1 MILLLLGGAVDPR
14 GAQLVSVATTCCCSP
29 WNLRKGLDMFPAL
42 TQFFNDFT
50 IFGGDLLS
58 IALEATFGA

>member
-1 MILLLLGGAVDPR
+1 
-14 GAQLVSVATTCCCSP
+14 
-29 WNLRKGLDMFPAL
+29 MFPAL

-50 IFGGDLLS
+50 VFGGDLLS